1 MLLPVVFTDA
11 AAYFIVLFEHGDA
24 CATLREST
32 GGCQTTYAAADYDH
46 MWRLQCFSARE
57 DQCEVHRSACCD
69 RFGEPHVQG
78 ALPRA
83 FMRDGVKL
91 STLRVKSSQERD
103 LQERCC
109 RIAAFARL

>member
-1 MLLPVVFTDA
+1 MLLIPVFADA
-11 AAYFIVLFEHGDA
+11 AAYFIVLFKHGNTGA
-24 CATLREST
+24 ALRESASRRET
-32 GGCQTTYAAADYDH
+32 ANAAANYDDVR
-46 MWRLQCFSARE
+46 RLQCFSTRE

-83 FMRDGVKL
+83 FMRAGVKL

-103 LQERCC
+103 LQVRCC